1 MRWIIAGCM
10 LLFATACASPEAGGE
25 STAPDRDLEF
35 IEQAISH
42 VDEMG
47 SGIVGLG
54 LGLMARRFIIHPDF
68 SPNAEALVA
77 FAHRAHDSGRT
88 VHATVWIRDKTT
100 PKNAPP
106 GVGVQWPFIIVRL
119 AHSPDPRA
127 AGGTGRER

>member
-1 MRWIIAGCM
+1 MRLTFAGCM
-10 LLFATACASPEAGGE
+10 LLFTTACASPEAGE
-25 STAPDRDLEF
+25 YTAPDRDLEF

-47 SGIVGLG
+47 SGIVGLQ
-54 LGLMARRFIIHPDF
+54 LWPMSRRFVIHPDF
-68 SPNAEALVA
+68 SPNAEALAA
-77 FAHRAHDSGRT
+77 FARRAHDSGRP

-127 AGGTGRER
+127 AGGPGRER